1 MNKATIDQIELT
13 GKRVFI
19 RVDFNV
25 PLTDEGQIR
34 EETRI
39 TAALPTI
46 RLAMA
51 RGARVVLASH
61 FGRPEGKIVPAYS
74 LAPVAKRL
82 SQLLGQEVPLAP
94 DCVGTEVEQ
103 RVEALRPGEVL
114 LLENVRFHAGETKNN
129 PELAD
134 AFARLADVVVN
145 DAFGAAHRAHASN
158 VGIAQRV
165 RPAVAGLLMAAELDY
180 FNRAVRHPQ
189 RPVAAILG
197 GSKVSS
203 KLAVIES
210 LLDKVD
216 QLLIGGAMAFT
227 FLKARGRAVGS
238 SLVEDE
244 MLEVARATEA
254 KAQAQGVSLLLPVD
268 AVIAPSPQAA
278 EQQTVSIEQIPEG
291 WMGLDIGPATLAH
304 FAQGLQT
311 ARTILWNGP
320 MGMFEKPAFAQGTLA
335 LARWVADRDALSV
348 AGGGDTDAALRQ
360 AGVADRF
367 SFISTGGGAFMELLE
382 GKELP
387 GIAAL
392 MDAESP

>member
-1 MNKATIDQIELT
+1 MNKLTIDQIDLA

-25 PLTDEGQIR
+25 PMTENGTIR

-39 TAALPTI
+39 TAAIPTI
-46 RLAMA
+46 RRALEKGG
-51 RGARVVLASH
+51 RIILASH
-61 FGRPEGKIVPAYS
+61 FGRPEGKIMPEYS
-74 LAPVAKRL
+74 LRPVAERL
-82 SQLLGQEVPLAP
+82 SQLLGQPVALAP
-94 DCVGTEVEQ
+94 DCIGDAVEQ
-103 RVEALRPGEVL
+103 MVNALQPGQII

-129 PELAD
+129 PQLAD

-165 RPAVAGLLMAAELDY
+165 TPAVAGLLMADEINY

-197 GSKVSS
+197 GSKVST
-203 KLAVIES
+203 KIAVIER
-210 LLDKVD
+210 LLAQVD
-216 QLLIGGAMAFT
+216 MILLGGAMAFT
-227 FLKARGRAVGS
+227 FFKARGQTVGS

-244 MLEVARATEA
+244 MLQVARDAEE
-254 KAQAQGVSLLLPVD
+254 QARARGVKLLLPVD
-268 AVIAPSPQAA
+268 AVIATSPSSTTTQI
-278 EQQTVSIEQIPEG
+278 VSIDAIPEG
-291 WMGLDIGPATLAH
+291 WMGLDIGPATIQLFQQA
-304 FAQGLQT
+304 LQT
-311 ARTILWNGP
+311 AATIVWNGP
-320 MGMFEKPAFAQGTLA
+320 MGVFEKPAFANGTLA
-335 LARWVADRDALSV
+335 LAEAVAQCSALSV

-360 AGVADRF
+360 AGVADRI

-387 GIAAL
+387 GIAVL
-392 MDAESP
+392 NDA